1 MGTGID
7 GFSIHSDALLL
18 DVRDA
23 VYARNSHRLKL
34 TDVTDLQ
41 IFDSESSFH
50 KWNKEGPII
59 EPLSPGSPIGSFGIS
74 HKNPIILVVSV
85 GRLSSLDSCEIP
97 FFMNILKAEES
108 EGSVVFEDII
118 PSTSL
123 KKLFVRE
130 CYLSIASSLMV
141 GNTKAIITG
150 TPGIGKSL
158 FLVYLLWKT
167 VKEHKRVLFI
177 YHPYNI
183 YYDGRGGVFRFPPGY
198 LPPETDVSFWNNT
211 LWCLFDAKFKNE
223 SDLGRFPH
231 EFCNRFV
238 VSTSPRREM
247 LNDFQKPPAPKI
259 FYMPTWTEAELGVV
273 APLFPNSTAVWRERY
288 MILGGIPRHVLEE
301 TSESAMRML
310 EVACTECSLD
320 DCVRRIGLH
329 STITKKS
336 NVVHRLVHIRSE
348 PPFSES
354 CVCYASA
361 VALDMIIRKKGTDAK
376 KKMRELL
383 EACEGNPLIA
393 AFCGHIFEAHAI
405 EQLEKGGSFR
415 HRKLTHG
422 NTKIQATETLL
433 TIPPSTK
440 RIAEKVEP
448 NQTLK
453 QLYVPKAS
461 NYTAIDAWMP
471 GIGAFQMT
479 VGRNHDL
486 KSGVKK
492 DLSNLSGSNRLYWL
506 LPPLYYDSFTKKT
519 PKDIE
524 QYAVLIPYP
533 AIA

>member
-1 MGTGID
+1 MDSEKRSALSNLTSRRVWYKLISSANCDPHLGTGID

-97 FFMNILKAEES
+97 FFMNILRAEES

-183 YYDGRGGVFRFPPGY
+183 YYDGRGGVFRLPPGY
-198 LPPETDVSFWNNT
+198 LPPDTDVSFW
-211 LWCLFDAKFKNE
+211 KI
-223 SDLGRFPH
+223 GRA
-231 EFCNRFV
+231 
-238 VSTSPRREM
+238 SWM
-247 LNDFQKPPAPKI
+247 
-259 FYMPTWTEAELGVV
+259 
-273 APLFPNSTAVWRERY
+273 ER
-288 MILGGIPRHVLEE
+288 V
-301 TSESAMRML
+301 
-310 EVACTECSLD
+310 
-320 DCVRRIGLH
+320 
-329 STITKKS
+329 
-336 NVVHRLVHIRSE
+336 
-348 PPFSES
+348 
-354 CVCYASA
+354 
-361 VALDMIIRKKGTDAK
+361 
-376 KKMRELL
+376 
-383 EACEGNPLIA
+383 
-393 AFCGHIFEAHAI
+393 
-405 EQLEKGGSFR
+405 
-415 HRKLTHG
+415 
-422 NTKIQATETLL
+422 
-433 TIPPSTK
+433 
-440 RIAEKVEP
+440 
-448 NQTLK
+448 
-453 QLYVPKAS
+453 
-461 NYTAIDAWMP
+461 
-471 GIGAFQMT
+471 
-479 VGRNHDL
+479 
-486 KSGVKK
+486 
-492 DLSNLSGSNRLYWL
+492 
-506 LPPLYYDSFTKKT
+506 
-519 PKDIE
+519 
-524 QYAVLIPYP
+524 
-533 AIA
+533 